1 MIHTI
6 PDCHSAES
14 ATKKTE
20 RKEIPTV
27 ELPVT
32 DDSSAEKGRKRATA
46 REVCGQTCLGL
57 FFFSLWLACFLMVNA
72 PLTIST
78 FSFFISFKNA
88 CLKPLACLEASCPS
102 LAKMDMN
109 FPGGCADRV
118 QRLCP
123 TGPGSGARVPVPPP
137 AAPAPGQG
145 AGLGHHALL
154 VEGVGKEAETFQFS
168 LSSFI
173 WKVIPG
179 KKAGSL
185 IPAYLH
191 AASAHP
197 SAPPQRVFPSSSGCC
212 EA

>member
-1 MIHTI
+1 MGNAHL
-6 PDCHSAES
+6 
-14 ATKKTE
+14 
-20 RKEIPTV
+20 TV
-27 ELPVT
+27 
-32 DDSSAEKGRKRATA
+32 
-46 REVCGQTCLGL
+46 
-57 FFFSLWLACFLMVNA
+57 
-72 PLTIST
+72 ST

-118 QRLCP
+118 QHLCS

-137 AAPAPGQG
+137 AAPTLGQV
-145 AGLGHHALL
+145 AGLSHHELL
-154 VEGVGKEAETFQFS
+154 AEGVGKEAETFQFS

-185 IPAYLH
+185 NPACLH

-197 SAPPQRVFPSSSGCC
+197 SAPPQRVVPSSSGCC